1 MEVETPH
8 VGPMLALC
16 WRIFGSGTPFFHSW
30 LPLGRLWG
38 VFCSCWSFLGVLGR
52 SGSDFEASR
61 NSFGGS
67 ETSFFNALSPA
78 KACNLKNLLMG
89 KNHSCSQVFVW
100 FLHIASFVLQ
110 PQNDAKSFPEPVE
123 QSFLR
128 RWCSKRILAW
138 ILRGFGAL
146 LSVTWPAFVRSW
158 AAPGLSWVLLRRL
171 WGTSWALLAVS
182 WLFREASV
190 LHFDSQERPRP

>member
-1 MEVETPH
+1 ML
-8 VGPMLALC
+8 GPC
-16 WRIFGSGTPFFHSW
+16 WRYVGEF
-30 LPLGRLWG
+30 LALGRLFFTLGCLLG
-38 VFCSCWSFLGVLGR
+38 VCCVFFAHVGRFFGVLGR

-67 ETSFFNALSPA
+67 ETSFFNVLSPA
-78 KACNLKNLLMG
+78 KACNLKNLLMC
-89 KNHSCSQVFVW
+89 KNHCFSQVFVW

-128 RWCSKRILAW
+128 RWCSKRVLAW
-138 ILRGFGAL
+138 ILGGFGAL

-158 AAPGLSWVLLRRL
+158 AAPGLSWVLLKRL

-182 WLFREASV
+182 WLFQGASG